1 MKKALFISFL
11 LIFTIVFSQ
20 DNDNDGIL
28 DADDN
33 CVSTSNADQ
42 EDSDAVDW
50 RNVAPLGTIISEYS
64 YAGGGFP
71 ASRAIDGVNG
81 ISGNYWLGPNVTN
94 HGEFII
100 DLGQNRDIQ
109 KINILNGRNWT
120 FQDRATKAFRIY
132 FSTDNVNWTLV
143 LSDNMPT
150 TYTAR

>member
-1 MKKALFISFL
+1 MKKILVFT
-11 LIFTIVFSQ
+11 LILASTIVFSQ

-50 RNVAPLGTIISEYS
+50 RNVAPLGTIISENS

-81 ISGNYWLGPNVTN
+81 ISGNYWLGPQTSY
-94 HGEFII
+94 GEFTI
-100 DLGQNRDIQ
+100 DLGQNRKPSKGAGSI
-109 KINILNGRNWT
+109 WT
-120 FQDRATKAFRIY
+120 SI
-132 FSTDNVNWTLV
+132 
-143 LSDNMPT
+143 PT
-150 TYTAR
+150 RTRFWGI